1 MPPFGKIS
9 PASTYFIHLN
19 TFKDRPFKIVLPQ
32 AENRMS
38 TAVEWKDVKRM
49 IKKQALSSDAAG
61 TRCSG
66 DQTGAMG
73 VMG

>member
-1 MPPFGKIS
+1 
-9 PASTYFIHLN
+9 
-19 TFKDRPFKIVLPQ
+19 
-32 AENRMS
+32 MS